1 MKDTWDNMD
10 KGIKQIY
17 DTMDKAI
24 KQLKEQQMKYAID
37 KVSDCCNA
45 QPILESEEMGICTD
59 CKEHCEY
66 VCDNCF
72 GEGITEEN
80 VNGHDVEVVCINCE
94 SYKNLK

>member
-17 DTMDKAI
+17 DTMDNAI
-24 KQLKEQQMKYAID
+24 KKLREQQKAYAID

-45 QPILESEEMGICTD
+45 QPIGESEEMGICTE

-66 VCDNCF
+66 VCDLCF
-72 GEGITEEN
+72 GEGETESN
-80 VNGHDVEVVCINCE
+80 VNGHDVMIVCPNCG
-94 SYKNLK
+94 